1 MHDRP
6 AGRQCVSGVELLF
19 KIFLQKFLQP
29 LSSSKRLGD
38 ERVNTQHCTA
48 CKADVPLEQFEQ
60 YPSGKRRKICEP
72 CRMKHKSRR
81 RHMVM
86 DGSPEAY
93 LRQLVSKLKH
103 TRKKTHDWMLTP
115 EEVFELWDEQNGRCA
130 VSGVTL
136 THHLD
141 GSGAKEF
148 NASIDR
154 INNEEGY
161 SKINVR
167 LVAYRINIMRHT
179 LSTDMFWWWVKT
191 VHDYSCE

>member
-1 MHDRP
+1 V
-6 AGRQCVSGVELLF
+6 RQRCGNTF
-19 KIFLQKFLQP
+19 QKKFLQNNFKG
-29 LSSSKRLGD
+29 LSSVYAAGEKQPVDSQTCTLC
-38 ERVNTQHCTA
+38 NTELLL
-48 CKADVPLEQFEQ
+48 DQFEQ
-60 YPSGKRRKICEP
+60 YPSGKWRKQCEP
-72 CRMKHKSRR
+72 CRMKHKSRK

-93 LRQLVSKLKH
+93 LRQLVSKLKYN
-103 TRKKTHDWMLTP
+103 RQKTHDWSLTP
-115 EEVFELWDEQNGRCA
+115 EDVIDIWNKQKGRCA
-130 VSGVTL
+130 ISGVTL

-154 INNEEGY
+154 INNDQGY
-161 SKINVR
+161 SQMNVR

-191 VHDYSCE
+191 IHDYACE

>member
-1 MHDRP
+1 M
-6 AGRQCVSGVELLF
+6 
-19 KIFLQKFLQP
+19 
-29 LSSSKRLGD
+29 
-38 ERVNTQHCTA
+38 NTQQCTA
-48 CKADVPLEQFEQ
+48 CKADVSLEQFEQ
-60 YPSGKRRKICEP
+60 YPSGKRRKVCEP

-103 TRKKTHDWMLTP
+103 SRKKTHDWALTP
-115 EEVFELWDEQNGRCA
+115 EEVFELWEEQNGRCS

-141 GSGAKEF
+141 GSGTKEF

-154 INNEEGY
+154 INNDQGY
-161 SKINVR
+161 SKMNVR

-191 VHDYSCE
+191 IHDYSCE